1 MKRYFFKFKALS
13 FVNIIFIVLSAATNV
28 SLAFVLK
35 AIVDVGIEG
44 NMSKFYKTMIFS
56 VAYVVATFLIE
67 YIKKLLQA
75 QLIKKALLSLRE
87 EVFSSILDS
96 DISSFN
102 EDNSAKYISN
112 LTNDINI
119 LEQDYF
125 TNILEMTANIVAFI
139 IATVAIITVNI
150 YITIGVFL
158 ISFIPILI
166 PILFGNKVSKLK
178 NTYSTNLGS
187 FTTKVKDIFSGFE
200 VIKSFNIEP
209 KIKEEYD
216 KSNNTL
222 EQSKYKFSA
231 LSAIVQ
237 VLSSSFGFLMFFMAM
252 GIGTYLIILGV
263 LTVGA
268 MLAAVQLMNNIVNPI
283 VNISE
288 RLNRLKSIKLI
299 EEKFI
304 QIINGKKEKDCGI
317 EKTDFESEVKFSGV
331 NFSYSDR
338 KTLDGIDVTF
348 KKGKKYAI
356 VGGSGSGKSTILKLL
371 LRYYDNFTG
380 DILIDGIKHKN
391 IRKEDIYKLISI
403 IQQNVFMFDS
413 SIKDNIT
420 LFQDYG
426 EAEIN
431 NAIELSGLKNLVN
444 SLQNGITSSVGENGC
459 NLSGGE
465 KQRIAIARALIKN
478 TPILV
483 LDEATSAL
491 DNETSYSI
499 ENSMLNIPGLTCL
512 VVTHKLMEEVLRKYD
527 GIIAV
532 KGGRVEEEG
541 SFEELINKKGYFYS
555 LYSVAG

>member
-1 MKRYFFKFKALS
+1 MKKYFLKFKALS

-35 AIVDVGIEG
+35 AIVDVGILG
-44 NMSKFYKTMIFS
+44 DMSKFYKTMIFS

-75 QLIKKALLSLRE
+75 QLIKKALLSLKE

-102 EDNSAKYISN
+102 EDNSAKYIST

-139 IATVAIITVNI
+139 IATVAIITVNV

-166 PILFGNKVSKLK
+166 PILFGKRVSILK

-200 VIKSFNIEP
+200 VIKSFNIES
-209 KIKEEYD
+209 KIKEEYY
-216 KSNNTL
+216 KSNNNL
-222 EQSKYKFSA
+222 EKSKYKFSA

-304 QIINGKKEKDCGI
+304 QIINGKKEKDSGI

-431 NAIELSGLKNLVN
+431 NAIELSGLKDLVN

>member
-1 MKRYFFKFKALS
+1 MKKYFLKFKALS

-35 AIVDVGIEG
+35 AIVDVGIQG
-44 NMSKFYKTMIFS
+44 DMSKFYKTMIFS
-56 VAYVVATFLIE
+56 VAYVVATFVIE

-75 QLIKKALLSLRE
+75 QLIKKALLSLKE

-102 EDNSAKYISN
+102 EDNSAKYIST

-166 PILFGNKVSKLK
+166 PILFGNKVSILK

-200 VIKSFNIEP
+200 VIKSFNIES
-209 KIKEEYD
+209 KIKEEYY
-216 KSNNTL
+216 KSNNNL

-252 GIGTYLIILGV
+252 GIGTYLIILEV

-304 QIINGKKEKDCGI
+304 QIINGKKEKDSGI

-380 DILIDGIKHKN
+380 DILIDGIK
-391 IRKEDIYKLISI
+391 RTSI
-403 IQQNVFMFDS
+403 
-413 SIKDNIT
+413 
-420 LFQDYG
+420 
-426 EAEIN
+426 
-431 NAIELSGLKNLVN
+431 
-444 SLQNGITSSVGENGC
+444 
-459 NLSGGE
+459 
-465 KQRIAIARALIKN
+465 
-478 TPILV
+478 
-483 LDEATSAL
+483 
-491 DNETSYSI
+491 
-499 ENSMLNIPGLTCL
+499 
-512 VVTHKLMEEVLRKYD
+512 
-527 GIIAV
+527 
-532 KGGRVEEEG
+532 
-541 SFEELINKKGYFYS
+541 S
-555 LYSVAG
+555 LYL